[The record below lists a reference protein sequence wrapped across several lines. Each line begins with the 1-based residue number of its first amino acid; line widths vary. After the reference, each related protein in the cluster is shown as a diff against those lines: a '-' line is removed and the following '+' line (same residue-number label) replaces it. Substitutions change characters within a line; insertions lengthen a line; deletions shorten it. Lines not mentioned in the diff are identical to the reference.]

1 VSADDAGGWLTADG
15 GPSVRLVD
23 GGGRDVAPRLP
34 ELAGL
39 GFRVEARSAV
49 LDGELVVVDGA
60 GRPDPAALAARLDGH
75 PGPGVAY
82 LAFDILD
89 LDGVPLV
96 GRPLRR
102 RREALRRVLR
112 PGSEVVAVPAIVGEG
127 RALHAAVS
135 SQGLAGILARRLDSP
150 YLPGVRSRLWRSI
163 AAGPPPELA
172 QDVEAPAA
180 GTEPDVPGQV
190 EAPAGPWATGED
202 ADRPL
207 GPAPVLAVFRRLPLD
222 PDAD

>member
-1 VSADDAGGWLTADG
+1 M
-15 GPSVRLVD
+15 
-23 GGGRDVAPRLP
+23 
-34 ELAGL
+34 AGL
-39 GFRVEARSAV
+39 GLRVEARSAV

-60 GRPDPAALAARLDGH
+60 GRPDPAALAARLDGR

-82 LAFDILD
+82 LVFDILD

-135 SQGLAGILARRLDSP
+135 AQGLAGILARRRDSP

-163 AAGPPPELA
+163 AAGPPPEPA
-172 QDVEAPAA
+172 PDVDQLAA
-180 GTEPDVPGQV
+180 GAEPVVTGQV
-190 EAPAGPWATGED
+190 EAPAGPWATGVD
-202 ADRPL
+202 AERPL